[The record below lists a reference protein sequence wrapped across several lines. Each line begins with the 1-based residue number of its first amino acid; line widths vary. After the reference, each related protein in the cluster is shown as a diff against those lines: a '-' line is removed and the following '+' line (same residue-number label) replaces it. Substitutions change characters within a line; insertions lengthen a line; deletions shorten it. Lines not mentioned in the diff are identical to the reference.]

1 MQHVNIGA
9 ELQEFTGHVGHGAK
23 AEDNLRPRSELK
35 SCIKEAGV
43 FLRRFKSGR
52 YQLGQS
58 ASLTAAFFRL
68 DVYAAAVKSGPA
80 ERGDVR

>member
-43 FLRRFKSGR
+43 FFCDALRADVTSLGKALRLLLRF
-52 YQLGQS
+52 
-58 ASLTAAFFRL
+58 F
-68 DVYAAAVKSGPA
+68 D
-80 ERGDVR
+80 